1 MNANYSNEE
10 YINRMYKT
18 FMGRD
23 PEPEGKAY
31 WLDLLSKG
39 TSRDEVFN
47 YFSTCKEFTEICQS
61 YAITR

>member
-1 MNANYSNEE
+1 
-10 YINRMYKT
+10 

-47 YFSTCKEFTEICQS
+47 FFSTCPEFTGICNE